1 MRRHGVVSLITVAVA
16 AGFIALG
23 AYRGEALTILKQA
36 IVVCLE
42 CVGIG

>member
-1 MRRHGVVSLITVAVA
+1 MKKRIVLLLLLSLA
-16 AGFIALG
+16 A
-23 AYRGEALTILKQA
+23 ALTVYGCAQGQPNSVLAKA

>member
-1 MRRHGVVSLITVAVA
+1 MSRHGVLSLITVALA
-16 AGFIALG
+16 AGLIALG
-23 AYRGEALTILKQA
+23 AYRGEALVILKQA